1 MKWFA
6 RGPRN
11 RYRHR
16 LAGSDLFGKLSDRD
30 LRTLEGFLHYRSYL
44 AGEILFDAGETGQAL
59 YVLLS
64 GKVAICLPGQTDKP
78 VAELGEKEF
87 FGELGMLDDIT
98 RTAQARALAPSEIA
112 VLFRDD
118 FEQLMQAHGL
128 IASQIAMQ
136 LARHLGRRLRQM
148 LLQQGRAVEQ

>member
-30 LRTLEGFLHYRSYL
+30 LRTVEGFLHYRSYL
-44 AGEILFDAGETGQAL
+44 AGEIVFDAGEPGQAL
-59 YVLLS
+59 YIVLT
-64 GKVAICLPGQTDKP
+64 GKVAISLPGHHDKP
-78 VAELGEKEF
+78 VAELGEKAF
-87 FGELGMLDDIT
+87 FGELGMLDDVE
-98 RTAQARALAPSEIA
+98 RTAQVRAVEPSEIA

-118 FEQLMQAHGL
+118 FEQLMQAHGV
-128 IASQIAMQ
+128 IASHIAMQ
-136 LARHLGRRLRQM
+136 LARHVGRRLRQM
-148 LLQQGRAVEQ
+148 LDQQGRAAEQ

>member
-30 LRTLEGFLHYRSYL
+30 LRTVEGFLHYRSYL
-44 AGEILFDAGETGQAL
+44 AGEVVFDAGEEGQAL
-59 YVLLS
+59 YIVLT
-64 GKVAICLPGQTDKP
+64 GKVAICLPDQHAKP
-78 VAELGEKEF
+78 LAELGEKEF
-87 FGELGMLDDIT
+87 FGELGMLDDMA
-98 RTAQARALAPSEIA
+98 RTAQVRALAPSEIA
-112 VLFRDD
+112 VLYRDD
-118 FEQLMQAHGL
+118 FEQLMQAHGV
-128 IASQIAMQ
+128 IASRIALQ

-148 LLQQGRAVEQ
+148 LLQQGRAVE